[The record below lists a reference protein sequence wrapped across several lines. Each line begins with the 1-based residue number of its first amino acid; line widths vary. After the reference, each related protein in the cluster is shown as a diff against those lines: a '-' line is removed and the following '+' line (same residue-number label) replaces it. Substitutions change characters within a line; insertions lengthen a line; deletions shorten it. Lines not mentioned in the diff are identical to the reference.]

1 MSKINII
8 YLLPELKNASGGAKV
23 IYNHSVILNDCN
35 QKLCSKAISIMIN
48 AININN

>member
-23 IYNHSVILNDCN
+23 IYNHSLILNDCN
-35 QKLCSKAISIMIN
+35 QKLRSKVLHLKKVLSTN
-48 AININN
+48 